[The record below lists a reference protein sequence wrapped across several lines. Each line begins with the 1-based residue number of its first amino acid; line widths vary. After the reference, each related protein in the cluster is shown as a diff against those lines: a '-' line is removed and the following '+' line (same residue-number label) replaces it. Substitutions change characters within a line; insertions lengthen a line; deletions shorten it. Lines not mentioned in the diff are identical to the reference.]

1 MPTVSSG
8 GYFVSYRRGDA
19 RNSALQLFNAL
30 SGRLFDV
37 FLDTHGVA
45 PLRWET
51 KPFRLWE
58 RILADNAK
66 AEFIVAGIG
75 KPREGGA
82 SYYLMQFIHHV
93 VMTTYKSSINPG
105 RLQYR

>member
-1 MPTVSSG
+1 MHDPVPQTGRWLKAVVQ
-8 GYFVSYRRGDA
+8 GYFRYYAVPVILGS
-19 RNSALQLFNAL
+19 
-30 SGRLFDV
+30 RLCEPGQPQPKQRHYVHRAYLEGFVDR
-37 FLDTHGVA
+37 

-82 SYYLMQFIHHV
+82 SYYLM
-93 VMTTYKSSINPG
+93 
-105 RLQYR
+105 

>member
-1 MPTVSSG
+1 MLRSVGAGARATVPGHPVGSQQRLSLPRSTVILG
-8 GYFVSYRRGDA
+8 SRLCEPGQPQPKQRHYVHRAYLEGFVDR
-19 RNSALQLFNAL
+19 
-30 SGRLFDV
+30 
-37 FLDTHGVA
+37 

-82 SYYLMQFIHHV
+82 SYYLM
-93 VMTTYKSSINPG
+93 
-105 RLQYR
+105 